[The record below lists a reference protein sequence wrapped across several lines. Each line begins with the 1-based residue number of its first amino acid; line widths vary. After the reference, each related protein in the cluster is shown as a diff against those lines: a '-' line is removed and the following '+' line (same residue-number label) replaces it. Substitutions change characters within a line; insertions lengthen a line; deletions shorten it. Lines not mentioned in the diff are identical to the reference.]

1 MGYIDDYKARNG
13 KCEYCIH
20 QDSSKCTECYSGRC
34 YGHSFEDSVDLYTF
48 IRASVTKDAVEKF
61 NASEEGKPLYDMM
74 EQHRQTYNHYKDS
87 YNKARDKFVDAEL
100 KRVEDAINSITWGIH
115 YESKRRHWVLIE
127 M

>member
-1 MGYIDDYKARNG
+1 MGYIDDYKSRNG
-13 KCEYCIH
+13 KCEYCKH
-20 QDSSKCTECYSGRC
+20 HNVNCSSICTDCDRN
-34 YGHSFEDSVDLYTF
+34 SFEDSVDLYTF

-61 NASEEGKPLYDMM
+61 NASDEGKPLYDMM
-74 EQHRQTYNHYKDS
+74 EQHRQTYNQCKDS